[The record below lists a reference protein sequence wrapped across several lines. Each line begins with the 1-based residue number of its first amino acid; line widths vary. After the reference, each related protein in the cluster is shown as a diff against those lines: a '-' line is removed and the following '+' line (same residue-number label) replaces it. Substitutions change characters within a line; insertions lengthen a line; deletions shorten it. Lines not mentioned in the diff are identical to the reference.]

1 MHLLCTFRVLASLAA
16 GLGLFTVASSL
27 SAQDNRNHLNLL
39 LLPTSQRAADELL
52 QSCSLWSQQSIRAIL
67 RDVAAQYQISVWLDR
82 RQDPSQIVE
91 LSRSDVPTTLA
102 DELDRVATSSGA
114 AGGLVENVYLIAP
127 ADRLARIQRA
137 AVVLHGQLASAHQHL
152 AMTNH
157 PLQWDDVISSQEL
170 MQLISDTWQIQL
182 QGQVPHDLYHASRF
196 PDSTLATQLSVLLG
210 GFDLHA
216 TLINAGSDSSQSA
229 KISQP
234 GGRIH
239 LLISPLS
246 EKATWSDNYARS
258 LTDERRIE
266 LSKRYAGSKLEQLAD
281 KRWLVQGETNLHLA
295 FLAPKGSKSSSAGKV
310 THSPNG
316 ESQQQYTFS
325 TDQALPVESILVH
338 LGKSLGFQIQWSDQ
352 CSPLHRSRL
361 IEMSVKNAS
370 REQLLKEICDRAGL
384 AFTDQ
389 DTQIFLEPSKTTQ
402 P

>member
-1 MHLLCTFRVLASLAA
+1 MQLHCTFRVLAILAVSLWQLNA
-16 GLGLFTVASSL
+16 TSNL

-39 LLPTSQRAADELL
+39 LLPTSQRAAGELQ

-67 RDVAAQYQISVWLDR
+67 KDVAAQYQISVWLDR

-127 ADRLARIQRA
+127 VDRLARIQRA
-137 AVVLHGQLASAHQHL
+137 AVVLHGQLSSTHRHFAQTS
-152 AMTNH
+152 H
-157 PLQWDDVISSQEL
+157 PLQWNDVISSQEL
-170 MQLISDTWQIQL
+170 MQLISDTWHIQL
-182 QGQVPHDLYHASRF
+182 QGPVPHDLYHASRF
-196 PDSTLATQLSVLLG
+196 PESTLATQLSVLLG
-210 GFDLHA
+210 GFDLQA
-216 TLINAGSDSSQSA
+216 MLIGSGGDPGKTA
-229 KISQP
+229 QP
-234 GGRIH
+234 GGRVH
-239 LLISPLS
+239 LRISPLS

-281 KRWLVQGETNLHLA
+281 KRWMVQGETNLHLDL
-295 FLAPKGSKSSSAGKV
+295 LAPKNSKSSSVGNA
-310 THSPNG
+310 THTPNG

-325 TDQALPVESILVH
+325 TDQALPVESILAH
-338 LGKSLGFQIQWSDQ
+338 LGKSLGFQIQWSDR

-361 IEMSVKNAS
+361 IELSVKSAS

-384 AFTDQ
+384 TFTDQ
-389 DTQIFLEPSKTTQ
+389 DTQIFLEPSKTNQ